1 MKRVNI
7 PQPHQLEVVDVPTP
21 HPQANEVLLAI
32 KAIGICGSDLHTL
45 EGQHPFVSYPVYP
58 GHEVSGEIIKVGE
71 ELDQSLIGQKAV
83 IEPSLADGARP
94 KFEPGRYNI
103 SSNLRVMGFQTVGA
117 MSEFFAVPYERI
129 HLIPPSFSY
138 EQGAMV
144 EPTAVAVHAIRLAG
158 NVAGMEVAIIGAGTI
173 GLLVA
178 QVAQAYGATSVTIAD
193 LDPNRRVV
201 AEGLGMI
208 AVEQLSNQS
217 FDVVAECVGASKT
230 LASAIH
236 ACRKG
241 ATVLVVGVFGS
252 EVMIPAGLIQDWELR
267 LLGSL
272 MYVGD
277 DYREAIR
284 LLNIGAVQT
293 HSIITHRF
301 PLTEAIHAF
310 ETALQRGTSLKVILT
325 NS

>member
-117 MSEFFAVPYERI
+117 MSEFFAVPYERGD
-129 HLIPPSFSY
+129 F
-138 EQGAMV
+138 GADIV
-144 EPTAVAVHAIRLAG
+144 
-158 NVAGMEVAIIGAGTI
+158 
-173 GLLVA
+173 GL
-178 QVAQAYGATSVTIAD
+178 
-193 LDPNRRVV
+193 
-201 AEGLGMI
+201 
-208 AVEQLSNQS
+208 
-217 FDVVAECVGASKT
+217 
-230 LASAIH
+230 
-236 ACRKG
+236 
-241 ATVLVVGVFGS
+241 FGS
-252 EVMIPAGLIQDWELR
+252 WRAAWNAKFGRTVVPRQEQ
-267 LLGSL
+267 
-272 MYVGD
+272 Y
-277 DYREAIR
+277 
-284 LLNIGAVQT
+284 
-293 HSIITHRF
+293 
-301 PLTEAIHAF
+301 
-310 ETALQRGTSLKVILT
+310 
-325 NS
+325 